1 MDKLLTFI
9 LIIAAPFIVIG
20 IVYLFGWL
28 LTGLI
33 MLFGVSYASASKQ
46 NSKRKQNF
54 TITEVL
60 IIVNTLGGDEWHILN
75 GLTNTRC

>member
-33 MLFGVSYASASKQ
+33 MLFGVSYASA
-46 NSKRKQNF
+46 RLVG
-54 TITEVL
+54 IALAVL
-60 IIVNTLGGDEWHILN
+60 ISFVFIGYQ
-75 GLTNTRC
+75 GLK

>member
-9 LIIAAPFIVIG
+9 LIITAPFIVIG

-33 MLFGVSYASASKQ
+33 MLFGVSYASA
-46 NSKRKQNF
+46 RLVG
-54 TITEVL
+54 IALAVL
-60 IIVNTLGGDEWHILN
+60 ISFVFIGYQ
-75 GLTNTRC
+75 GLK

>member
-33 MLFGVSYASASKQ
+33 MLFGVSYASA
-46 NSKRKQNF
+46 RLVG
-54 TITEVL
+54 IALAML
-60 IIVNTLGGDEWHILN
+60 ISFGFIGYQGFK
-75 GLTNTRC
+75 

>member
-33 MLFGVSYASASKQ
+33 MLFGVSYTSA
-46 NSKRKQNF
+46 RLVG
-54 TITEVL
+54 IALAVL
-60 IIVNTLGGDEWHILN
+60 ISFWFIGYQ
-75 GLTNTRC
+75 GLK

>member
-33 MLFGVSYASASKQ
+33 MLFGVSYASASLVG
-46 NSKRKQNF
+46 
-54 TITEVL
+54 IALAVL
-60 IIVNTLGGDEWHILN
+60 ISFGFIGYQGFK
-75 GLTNTRC
+75 

>member
-33 MLFGVSYASASKQ
+33 MLFGASYASA
-46 NSKRKQNF
+46 RLVG
-54 TITEVL
+54 IALAVL
-60 IIVNTLGGDEWHILN
+60 ISFGFIGYQGFK
-75 GLTNTRC
+75 

>member
-33 MLFGVSYASASKQ
+33 MLFGVSYASA
-46 NSKRKQNF
+46 RLVG
-54 TITEVL
+54 IALAVL
-60 IIVNTLGGDEWHILN
+60 ISFDFVGYQGFK
-75 GLTNTRC
+75 

>member
-33 MLFGVSYASASKQ
+33 MLFGVSYASA
-46 NSKRKQNF
+46 RLVG
-54 TITEVL
+54 ITLAVL
-60 IIVNTLGGDEWHILN
+60 ISFGFIGYQGFK
-75 GLTNTRC
+75 

>member
-33 MLFGVSYASASKQ
+33 MLFGVSYASA
-46 NSKRKQNF
+46 RLVG
-54 TITEVL
+54 IALAVL
-60 IIVNTLGGDEWHILN
+60 ISFGFIGYQGFK
-75 GLTNTRC
+75 

>member
-33 MLFGVSYASASKQ
+33 MLFGVSYASA
-46 NSKRKQNF
+46 RLVG
-54 TITEVL
+54 IALAVL
-60 IIVNTLGGDEWHILN
+60 ISFGFIGYQEFK
-75 GLTNTRC
+75 

>member
-33 MLFGVSYASASKQ
+33 MLFGVSYASA
-46 NSKRKQNF
+46 RLVG
-54 TITEVL
+54 IALAVL
-60 IIVNTLGGDEWHILN
+60 ISFGFIGYQ
-75 GLTNTRC
+75 GLK

>member
-33 MLFGVSYASASKQ
+33 MLFGVSYASA
-46 NSKRKQNF
+46 RLAG
-54 TITEVL
+54 IALAVL
-60 IIVNTLGGDEWHILN
+60 ISFGFIGYQGFK
-75 GLTNTRC
+75 

>member
-28 LTGLI
+28 LNGLI
-33 MLFGVSYASASKQ
+33 MLFGVSYASA
-46 NSKRKQNF
+46 RLVG
-54 TITEVL
+54 IALAVL
-60 IIVNTLGGDEWHILN
+60 ISFGFIGYQGFK
-75 GLTNTRC
+75 

>member
-9 LIIAAPFIVIG
+9 LIITAPFIVIG

-33 MLFGVSYASASKQ
+33 MLFGVSYASA
-46 NSKRKQNF
+46 RLVG
-54 TITEVL
+54 IALAVL
-60 IIVNTLGGDEWHILN
+60 ISFGFIGYQGFK
-75 GLTNTRC
+75 

>member
-28 LTGLI
+28 MTGLI
-33 MLFGVSYASASKQ
+33 MLFGVSYASA
-46 NSKRKQNF
+46 RLVG
-54 TITEVL
+54 IALAVL
-60 IIVNTLGGDEWHILN
+60 ISFGFIGYQGFK
-75 GLTNTRC
+75 

>member
-1 MDKLLTFI
+1 MNKLLTFI

-33 MLFGVSYASASKQ
+33 MLFGVSYASA
-46 NSKRKQNF
+46 RLVG
-54 TITEVL
+54 IALAVL
-60 IIVNTLGGDEWHILN
+60 ISFGFIGYQGFK
-75 GLTNTRC
+75 

>member
-33 MLFGVSYASASKQ
+33 MLFGVSYASTRLVGIALA
-46 NSKRKQNF
+46 
-54 TITEVL
+54 VL
-60 IIVNTLGGDEWHILN
+60 ISFGFIGYQGFK
-75 GLTNTRC
+75 

>member
-9 LIIAAPFIVIG
+9 LIIAASFIVIG

-33 MLFGVSYASASKQ
+33 MLFGVSYASA
-46 NSKRKQNF
+46 RLVG
-54 TITEVL
+54 IALAVL
-60 IIVNTLGGDEWHILN
+60 ISFGFIGYQGFK
-75 GLTNTRC
+75 

>member
-33 MLFGVSYASASKQ
+33 MLFGVSYASA
-46 NSKRKQNF
+46 RLVG
-54 TITEVL
+54 IALAVL
-60 IIVNTLGGDEWHILN
+60 ISFWFIGYQGFK
-75 GLTNTRC
+75 

>member
-33 MLFGVSYASASKQ
+33 MLFGVSYASA
-46 NSKRKQNF
+46 RLVD
-54 TITEVL
+54 IALAVL
-60 IIVNTLGGDEWHILN
+60 ISFWFIGYQ
-75 GLTNTRC
+75 GLK

>member
-33 MLFGVSYASASKQ
+33 MLFGVSYASA
-46 NSKRKQNF
+46 RLVG
-54 TITEVL
+54 IALAVL
-60 IIVNTLGGDEWHILN
+60 ISFVFIGYQ
-75 GLTNTRC
+75 GLM